1 MLRARIADSD
11 VKAAILDLDAPENSL
26 AIIREL
32 RGEEGR
38 PGLDPDRKIAI
49 LAFGPHV
56 AVDLFEQARAAGA
69 DQVLARGAFDRNLP
83 AILKQLNAGPV

>member
-49 LAFGPHV
+49 LAFGPH
-56 AVDLFEQARAAGA
+56 APAAPLEQPGAAGA
-69 DQVLARGAFDRNLP
+69 AQVRARGAFARNLP